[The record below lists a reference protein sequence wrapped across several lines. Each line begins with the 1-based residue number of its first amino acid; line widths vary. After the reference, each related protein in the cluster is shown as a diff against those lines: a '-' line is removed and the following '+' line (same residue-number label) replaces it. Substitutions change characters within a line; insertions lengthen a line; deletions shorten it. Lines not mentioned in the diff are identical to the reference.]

1 MCLKLVGGPAAVLHS
16 PLIKSLLIGS
26 EEDHPPF
33 TVLTP
38 TQVVKENYFCRRTNM
53 PFSSEILIG
62 INIRRAA
69 DWLAPQRS
77 GGDKGSMS
85 NDGQAAKY
93 LQNMAKLF

>member
-38 TQVVKENYFCRRTNM
+38 TQVVKENYFCR
-53 PFSSEILIG
+53 SSEILIG